1 VTARDAARAAL
12 LDDGRVLYT
21 TIQASPA
28 VTDAQKVQ
36 LGVTVRK
43 TTPSPVPTPSTAPV
57 LSVASVA
64 GRTASVRLADAQNP
78 HRRGR
83 APGAVGA
90 SVFSFVGAVAPAD
103 LNAWKFEG
111 NVGRPE
117 IEVVFPSTLAVGTTV
132 WLTAFWFNNR
142 KQSGPASTPVSAVL
156 PGGGVSQLAA

>member
-1 VTARDAARAAL
+1 
-12 LDDGRVLYT
+12 VLYT

-36 LGVTVRK
+36 LGITVRK
-43 TTPSPVPTPSTAPV
+43 TTPSPVPPPSTAPT
-57 LSVASVA
+57 LTVAAVA
-64 GRTASVRLADAQNP
+64 GRTASVRLGDAQNP
-78 HRRGR
+78 HRRGKP
-83 APGAVGA
+83 AGVAGA

-117 IEVVFPSTLAVGTTV
+117 IDITFPSTLAAGTTV

-142 KQSGPASTPVSAVL
+142 KQSGPACDPVSANL